1 MKPKN
6 NYDPKYASN
15 LEEIIWFE
23 REFLKILS
31 PVQ

>member
-6 NYDPKYASN
+6 NNDPKYASN
-15 LEEIIWFE
+15 LEEMVWIE

-31 PVQ
+31 PAQ